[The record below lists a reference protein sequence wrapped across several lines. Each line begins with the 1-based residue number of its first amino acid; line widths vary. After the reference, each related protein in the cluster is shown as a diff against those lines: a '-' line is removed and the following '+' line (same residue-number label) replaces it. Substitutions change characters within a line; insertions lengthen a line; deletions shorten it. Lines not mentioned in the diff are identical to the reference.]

1 MAQEPDVIRQE
12 IEQTRASLTDKIETL
27 EYEVRDTVQTAKAT
41 VEQTLETAKATVEQ
55 TIEGV
60 KGTVEDTVQSVKET
74 FDVTRQVEAHP
85 WGMVGGSM
93 LAGFALGWLLPGRP
107 HPERWTVHR
116 VAEGMRPNG
125 RAEQPT
131 APSSSPDRWPS
142 ELRDEASGPS
152 LFERLADQFGD
163 EIAKVKGIA
172 IGAAVSA
179 LRDLAKQ
186 QLPTLAPQI
195 DEVMNSA
202 TTKLGGEPIRNPLF
216 GDTPA
221 QTRV

>member
-12 IEQTRASLTDKIETL
+12 IEDTRASLTDKIETL
-27 EYEVRDTVQTAKAT
+27 EYEVRDTVQTARAT

-60 KGTVEDTVQSVKET
+60 KDTVQETVQSVKQT
-74 FDVTRQVEAHP
+74 FDVTHQVEAHP

-107 HPERWTVHR
+107 HREHWMVRRAT
-116 VAEGMRPNG
+116 EGTRSNG
-125 RAEQPT
+125 QAASSP
-131 APSSSPDRWPS
+131 APSSSQERWPQD
-142 ELRDEASGPS
+142 LRDEASGPS
-152 LFERLADQFGD
+152 LFERLTDQFSD
-163 EIAKVKGIA
+163 EINKVKGLA

-186 QLPTLAPQI
+186 QLPALAPQI

-216 GDTPA
+216 GDGA
-221 QTRV
+221 VQRNA